1 MGAATFRTRLAPSP
15 TGDLHLGNART
26 FVLTWLLARQEGGAI
41 VLRIEDLDRR
51 RVKPGAIEAQVEQL
65 RWLGLDWDEGPIL
78 QSTHNARFEAA
89 IDSLAAR
96 GLAYPCVCS
105 RKDVESAASAPAIGE
120 EGPRY
125 PGTCRGR
132 FASVDAARAVA
143 REKRR
148 EIAWR
153 FAVAPGATTFDDRFL
168 GEITIDVAA
177 NVGDFPIR
185 SPDGPFSYQLAVV
198 VDDAAMDITE
208 VIRGADLA
216 SSTPR
221 QILLHRALGSTPPR
235 FTHLPLVLASDGEK
249 LSKRRR
255 DLDLAALRA
264 RGVRASD
271 ILRWIARSAG
281 MECDDSVELR
291 DLIGRFDLGRLP
303 RESVAVTADLRF
315 DGSPT
320 GT

>member
-26 FVLTWLLARQEGGAI
+26 FVLTWLLARQAGGSV

-51 RVKPGAIEAQVEQL
+51 RVKPGAVEAQIEQL

-78 QSTHNARFEAA
+78 QSTRIERFESALA
-89 IDSLAAR
+89 SLDSR

-105 RKDVESAASAPAIGE
+105 RKDVETAASAPAIGE

-132 FASVDAARAVA
+132 FRSLDEAREAARA
-143 REKRR
+143 KGR

-153 FAVAPGATTFDDRFL
+153 FAVPPGERRFVDAVL
-168 GEITIDVAA
+168 GPVAIDVAA
-177 NVGDFPIR
+177 TVGDFPIR
-185 SPDGPFSYQLAVV
+185 SPDGQFSYQLAVV
-198 VDDAAMDITE
+198 VDDAAMGITE
-208 VIRGADLA
+208 VIRGADLL

-221 QILLHRALGSTPPR
+221 QLLLHEALGSTIPR
-235 FTHLPLVLASDGEK
+235 FSHLPLVLAKDGGK

-264 RGVRASD
+264 RGVRAER
-271 ILRWIARSAG
+271 IVAWIARSAG
-281 MECDDSVELR
+281 VRCEDEAR
-291 DLIGRFDLGRLP
+291 IEDLVGRLEPDRLP
-303 RESVAVTADLRF
+303 RENVVVEDDPL
-315 DGSPT
+315 PH
-320 GT
+320 